1 MSFPMEGDLLT
12 IIPARG
18 GSQRLRRK
26 NLLPLDGIPLFL
38 RAAQAAPGKVVVS
51 TDDTEIASMARIRGL
66 DVHHRSP
73 VDPDQ
78 TIAEM
83 ARSTVADLAW
93 AGDVLV
99 IQPTVQPLTR
109 EHVLPMVRIGR
120 VRDVPLVASRYISH
134 YQWLVDR
141 TLGIDYELGVYFWP
155 AGRVG
160 DQPEIHHELGPEDFV
175 DIDTPKDFLAAQYRP
190 AKILIDAAEP
200 SHQFGSGHWKRA
212 ETLSLA
218 LQHHDVQ
225 IGHSDDPPADWDIV
239 IVDKGDTYISD
250 VVPHQEAGAKVITV
264 EDTGVGAFHADLVI
278 NSFVGP
284 LKLTTERHGPEWAVL
299 RSEFLA
305 LPPYVVETSIYEV
318 LVVLGGTDAR
328 NMSDWVCEQISE
340 LGIDAKLH
348 KGPGIAEAMY
358 NADLFISGAG
368 RAVQEAAYVGVP
380 TMIIPT
386 TLREATHTHLGPRR
400 GNLVLP
406 VAGLVTKS
414 QISEAV
420 HNLALDFEMR
430 KEMSQVARSFIDGK
444 GLSRVVHAIEGM
456 LI

>member
-1 MSFPMEGDLLT
+1 MEGELLT

-38 RAAQAAPGKVVVS
+38 RAARVAPGKVVVS

-66 DVHHRSP
+66 DVHHRLP

-83 ARSTVADLAW
+83 ARSVVGDLAW
-93 AGDVLV
+93 TGDVLV

-134 YQWLVDR
+134 YQWLADR

-160 DQPEIHHELGPEDFV
+160 DQPEIHHELGNEDFI
-175 DIDTPKDFLAAQYRP
+175 DIDTPKDFLAAQYYP
-190 AKILIDAAEP
+190 AQIFIDAAQP

-212 ETLSLA
+212 ETLALA

-225 IGHSDDPPADWDIV
+225 IGRYPDDAHRDWDIV
-239 IVDKGDTYISD
+239 IVDKGDTFISD
-250 VVPHQEAGAKVITV
+250 VVPYQQRGCKVITI
-264 EDTGVGAFHADLVI
+264 EDTGAGAFHADLVI

-284 LKLTTERHGPEWAVL
+284 LKIPAERHGPEWAVL
-299 RSEFLA
+299 RSEFLG
-305 LPPYVVETSIYEV
+305 LPPYVVENTIHEV

-328 NMSDWVCEQISE
+328 NMSDWVCEQIEE

-380 TMIIPT
+380 TIVIPT
-386 TLREATHTHLGPRR
+386 TLREATHAHLGPRR

-406 VAGLVTKS
+406 VAGLVTKD

-420 HNLALDFEMR
+420 HNLATDFEMR
-430 KEMSQVARSFIDGK
+430 KEMSLVARSFIDGK
-444 GLSRVVHAIEGM
+444 GLARVVHAIEGM

>member
-1 MSFPMEGDLLT
+1 MEGELLT
-12 IIPARG
+12 IVPARG

-38 RAAQAAPGKVVVS
+38 RAARAAPGKVIVS

-66 DVHHRSP
+66 DVHHRLP
-73 VDPDQ
+73 VDPAQ

-83 ARSTVADLAW
+83 ARSTVADLGW
-93 AGDVLV
+93 DGDVLV

-109 EHVLPMVRIGR
+109 DHVVSMVRIGR
-120 VRDVPLVASRYISH
+120 VRDVPMVASRYISH
-134 YQWLVDR
+134 YQWLADR

-225 IGHSDDPPADWDIV
+225 VGYTDDLLASWDIV

-250 VVPHQEAGAKVITV
+250 VVPYQEAGCKVVTI

-284 LKLTTERHGPEWAVL
+284 LKLPTERHGPEWAIL
-299 RSEFLA
+299 RSEFLD
-305 LPPYVVETSIYEV
+305 LPPYIIEKTLLEV

-328 NMSDWVCEQISE
+328 NMSSWVCEQISE
-340 LGIDAKLH
+340 LGIDARTH
-348 KGPGIAEAMY
+348 KGPGIAESMY

-380 TMIIPT
+380 TVVIPT
-386 TLREATHTHLGPRR
+386 TLREATHAHLGPRR

-406 VAGLVTKS
+406 VAGLVTQS
-414 QISEAV
+414 QVSEAV
-420 HNLALDFEMR
+420 ANLAVDHEMR
-430 KEMSQVARSFIDGK
+430 KEMSRSARSFVDGK
-444 GLSRVVHAIEGM
+444 GLTRVVHAIEGM